1 MPSPRDLLPAGYLI
15 STTGDMAHYLIAQLN
30 GGRFENTAVLSAA
43 GIATLHAPAAVMVPG
58 TSYGMGW
65 VNGPIN
71 GVPTIWHNG
80 STGNFYSDMIL
91 VPQSQWGIVVL
102 SNESGLPALLTGSVE
117 AIAAGVM
124 NMLVGQKPAPA
135 GPGVGTIY
143 LILDS
148 LLVLISAL
156 VLWSILR
163 LPRWYEQFGRR
174 WRQPG
179 RLKRGF
185 TIVRIGL
192 RLVWELILPA
202 LLLGLPILNG
212 YLTWRTLFFN
222 APDMVSWL
230 LVIFALLLI
239 TAIIRLVLIV
249 LALIAVHRRSE
260 GSAEQSVPAQRN

>member
-1 MPSPRDLLPAGYLI
+1 MP
-15 STTGDMAHYLIAQLN
+15 
-30 GGRFENTAVLSAA
+30 GR
-43 GIATLHAPAAVMVPG
+43 
-58 TSYGMGW
+58 MGW
-65 VNGPIN
+65 RRAIKCDLGCR
-71 GVPTIWHNG
+71 
-80 STGNFYSDMIL
+80 F
-91 VPQSQWGIVVL
+91 
-102 SNESGLPALLTGSVE
+102 LLQCPPRV
-117 AIAAGVM
+117 ICC
-124 NMLVGQKPAPA
+124 
-135 GPGVGTIY
+135 
-143 LILDS
+143 
-148 LLVLISAL
+148 
-156 VLWSILR
+156 